1 MEAHQVDYEGRLAAQ
16 LAQFQEQLNALQEKY
31 DHDMAEQAIKMQREE
46 LEALTNAQKTASKAQ
61 IKQETAALNAEIAQQ
76 RDDLE
81 MQITAHVVRYNTDM
95 AAQHKA
101 FERDLYGQK
110 RAFEAKMIDQTS
122 AFEAELDTQEVAAK
136 HIQALESVDVVV
148 LQDALHATKQA
159 HETLCM
165 TYSIP
170 PPWPSTKTPSRTPT
184 PPCRLETTSHRR
196 LTML

>member
-136 HIQALESVDVVV
+136 HIQALESDVVV